1 MKKILLTVLAFWVL
15 LLSPG
20 LCLAG
25 ALEHFCGDCPESSAC
40 EHEDECANDPCAID
54 LLPPGSAK
62 NLNVSI
68 SGAVPIQVS
77 FAIDSIHPD
86 PLHFPEAALSP
97 VRDNLPRPE
106 SDLPLLS

>member
-1 MKKILLTVLAFWVL
+1 
-15 LLSPG
+15 LSPG

-25 ALEHFCGDCPESSAC
+25 ALEHICGDCPTSSAC
-40 EHEDECANDPCAID
+40 EHEDDCANDPCAID

-62 NLNVSI
+62 NLGKIIIV
-68 SGAVPIQVS
+68 AVPVQGT
-77 FAIDSIHPD
+77 FAVESHHADS
-86 PLHFPEAALSP
+86 LHFPVASLPP